1 MIKKKITTNDYS
13 IIASLIVTYTCL
25 MLLFLFGHESNCKQF
40 IQAWCRPAKWGQ
52 QGNGLK
58 QVSVIRAETI
68 F

>member
-40 IQAWCRPAKWGQ
+40 IQA
-52 QGNGLK
+52 
-58 QVSVIRAETI
+58 
-68 F
+68 